1 MQEKKGLSGST
12 LKLIA
17 IITMFIDHIGA
28 VIVER
33 MLYVTGNTGSF
44 TYEQMQNLDTILRS
58 IGRIGF
64 PLFCFLLVEGFL
76 HTRNLGKYA
85 LRLLVFAVVSEL
97 PFNLAFTGQLFFAGY
112 QNVFFTLFIGLITMW
127 GCRMIEE
134 KTHFHIVLQYGG
146 CLLVVVAGAYLAELM
161 QTDYA
166 GIGVLCIMALYLFR
180 KNRLLQALAGAVSF
194 CWEIPAPLAFVP
206 VAFYN
211 GKRGLKMKYFFYVF
225 YPAHLLVLY
234 LIAYFCVLT

>member
-1 MQEKKGLSGST
+1 MQDKKGFSGST

-33 MLYVTGNTGSF
+33 MLYVTGNTGNF
-44 TYEQMQNLDTILRS
+44 TYEQMQNLDNILRG
-58 IGRIGF
+58 IGRLGF
-64 PLFCFLLVEGFL
+64 PLFCFLLVEGFM
-76 HTRNLGKYA
+76 HTRNIRRYA
-85 LRLLVFAVVSEL
+85 LRLLLFAFVSEL
-97 PFNLAFTGQLFFAGY
+97 PFNLAFTGQLFYSGY
-112 QNVFFTLFIGLITMW
+112 QNVFFTLFIGLLTMW
-127 GCRMIEE
+127 GCRLIEE
-134 KTHFHIVLQYGG
+134 KTHFHVVLQYGLG
-146 CLLVVVAGAYLAELM
+146 IFVVIMGAWFAELL

-180 KNRLLQALAGAVSF
+180 KNRPLQVLAGALSF
-194 CWEIPAPLAFVP
+194 CWEIPAPLAFLP

-211 GKRGLKMKYFFYVF
+211 GRRGLKMKYFFYIF
-225 YPAHLLVLY
+225 YPVHLLVLY

>member
-1 MQEKKGLSGST
+1 MQDKKGFSGST

-44 TYEQMQNLDTILRS
+44 TYEQMQNLDDILRG
-58 IGRIGF
+58 IGRLGF
-64 PLFCFLLVEGFL
+64 PLFCFLLVEGFM
-76 HTRNLGKYA
+76 HTRNIRRYA
-85 LRLLVFAVVSEL
+85 VRLLLFAFVSEL
-97 PFNLAFTGQLFFAGY
+97 PFNLAFTGRIFYPGY

-127 GCRMIEE
+127 GCRIIEE
-134 KTHFHIVLQYGG
+134 KTQFHVILQYVLGIFF
-146 CLLVVVAGAYLAELM
+146 VIMGAWFAEWL

-180 KNRLLQALAGAVSF
+180 KNRTLQVLAGALAF

-211 GKRGLKMKYFFYVF
+211 GRRGLKMKYFFYIF
-225 YPAHLLVLY
+225 YPVHLLVLY
-234 LIAYFCVLT
+234 LVAYFCVLT